1 MAIGLLS
8 GLGDDVYCDLLLSP
22 SRLSGH
28 VLRLEMTRWLQVINS
43 IFLAEDLTV
52 DTAQFLNVTLVFE
65 LFLSD
70 PHNFLLFGCAQI
82 LFPSFLR

>member
-1 MAIGLLS
+1 VGIGLLS
-8 GLGDDVYCDLLLSP
+8 ELGDDECCDQLLLQSI
-22 SRLSGH
+22 LSGH
-28 VLRLEMTRWLQVINS
+28 ALRLEMTHLLQVINS
-43 IFLAEDLTV
+43 TSPEEDLIA

-70 PHNFLLFGCAQI
+70 QHNFLSFGCVQI